1 MTDGLPLSATRVL
14 ITSNIP
20 LQVEGA
26 PPPDPSA
33 PLLLAAGRRV
43 TPGYFRALGVP
54 LLAGRDFD
62 EHDGAGVA
70 IVNQTL
76 VRRYWPSG
84 GNVIGKRLLQPAAK
98 LRFTVVGVVGD
109 VRDDGLEQPVRP
121 QIFGPYPAMVSYM
134 NIVVRGRMDST
145 SLAASAREAARQADP
160 NVGIFDVQTMRQL
173 LNRSLGSRRAYSWL
187 FGVFAAIA
195 LVMAVAGIYGV
206 ISYSVTQQTREIGIR
221 MALGAQPRQVVWEVL
236 RGGLR
241 LVGVGSVI
249 GVAGAWFAARLMASL
264 LAGVSA
270 HDPQAY
276 LAVITLFAV
285 AALLATFFPARR
297 AASVD
302 PVKSLKFD

>member
-1 MTDGLPLSATRVL
+1 
-14 ITSNIP
+14 
-20 LQVEGA
+20 
-26 PPPDPSA
+26 
-33 PLLLAAGRRV
+33 
-43 TPGYFRALGVP
+43 LGVP
-54 LLAGRDFD
+54 LLDGRDFD

-76 VRRYWPSG
+76 VRRYWPLG
-84 GNVIGKRLLQPAAK
+84 GKVIGKRLLQPAAK
-98 LRFTVVGVVGD
+98 LWFTVIGVVAD

-134 NIVVRGRMDST
+134 NIVVRGRLDST
-145 SLAASAREAARQADP
+145 SLIASAREAARQADP

-173 LNRSLGSRRAYSWL
+173 LDRSLGTRRAYSWL

-236 RGGLR
+236 RVGLR
-241 LVGVGSVI
+241 LVGAGTVI
-249 GVAGAWFAARLMASL
+249 GLAGAWFAARLMASL
-264 LAGVSA
+264 LAGVSV

-276 LAVITLFAV
+276 LAVITMLAV

-297 AASVD
+297 VASVD
-302 PVKSLKFD
+302 PVQALKFG